1 VSKSLQDQLMALGLA
16 KDPPKRNPP
25 SRQPQPPGKA
35 KGQGGG
41 QADGRAHT
49 VREAERHGPQ
59 ARHQNPSQSTAS
71 KSGKTSPGAS
81 AEPSLE
87 EAYRIREQQAKLQE
101 EQAKERKR
109 LQDLQRRKN
118 NNEIRSIVD
127 GHRLN
132 DPAAELARN
141 FVYKGRIRKIH
152 VNAAQLVA
160 LNAGELGV
168 VYLAGGYHLMDLPH
182 VEQVRA
188 LSAEHVP
195 DLSGAAPGD
204 EDEEYP
210 VPDDLIW

>member
-1 VSKSLQDQLMALGLA
+1 MSKSLQDQLLALGLA
-16 KDPPKRNPP
+16 KDAPKPQAP
-25 SRQPQPPGKA
+25 SRHAQQPGKSN
-35 KGQGGG
+35 GSS
-41 QADGRAHT
+41 DGRARKS
-49 VREAERHGPQ
+49 REAEKHAQ
-59 ARHQNPSQSTAS
+59 QTRHQKPSRSHSARSEKAS
-71 KSGKTSPGAS
+71 AGAT

-101 EQAKERKR
+101 EQARERKR
-109 LQDLQRRKN
+109 LHDLERRRI
-118 NNEIRSIVD
+118 NNEIRAIVD

-160 LNAGELGV
+160 LNAGALGV

-182 VEQVRA
+182 VEQIRA

-195 DLSGAAPGD
+195 DLSGAAPAD
-204 EDEEYP
+204 EDEDYP